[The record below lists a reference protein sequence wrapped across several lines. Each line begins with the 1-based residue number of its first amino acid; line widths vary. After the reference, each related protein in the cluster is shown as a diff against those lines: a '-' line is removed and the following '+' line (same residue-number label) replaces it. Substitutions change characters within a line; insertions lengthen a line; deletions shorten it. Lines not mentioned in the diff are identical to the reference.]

1 MGAKAATTAVRDASS
16 ARFAA
21 VLSTDQPPQLKP
33 MIMVA
38 TAPTAAPWARRLNE
52 SLCNI
57 EGSGMTCPSVKW
69 SKSSGHPDGCR
80 LNKFFEGPPPCT
92 GVSVNHHARQ
102 LDQCRL
108 KNQTGR
114 RCKKSKDTYR
124 DTAAERV
131 MN

>member
-38 TAPTAAPWARRLNE
+38 TAPTAAPWARCLTE

-57 EGSGMTCPSVKW
+57 EGSGMICPSVKW

-80 LNKFFEGPPPCT
+80 LNEFFLKDRRLALACR
-92 GVSVNHHARQ
+92 VNHHAHQ
-102 LDQCRL
+102 LDECR
-108 KNQTGR
+108 
-114 RCKKSKDTYR
+114 
-124 DTAAERV
+124 
-131 MN
+131 